1 MKRGERGQA
10 LLLVIV
16 GLSLLVLGCL
26 GLGIDGAQIYSHRQM
41 AQTAADA
48 AAQSGIMSIYNGT
61 NITGPNPFATAS
73 PAASFAC
80 TASDGRT
87 PCVYARLNGF
97 GATADDTVTV
107 SFPATVSGVS
117 LSGAALVPAISVSV
131 QRRVH
136 GGLIQML
143 GPSVT
148 TIRAKASAA
157 IVGSVP
163 TACVYSLDPSSSGAF
178 NASNGAIVTMDCGIE
193 VKSSSATGGTITGA
207 ASVTASSIHGNI
219 QITNGGVAN
228 PAPSGAASTVSDPF
242 ASLPAPT
249 VGSSCDAPHTNY
261 SPGFGTWTLN
271 PGTFCGGITISNGA
285 TATFNP
291 GVYVIKGGTLNL
303 IGGAT
308 ITGAGVTFYLT
319 GTNATYGSVTIS
331 NGAAVTFSAPT
342 SGTYTGVLFYQ
353 DRSITSNVNA
363 TFAGGVALQLTGS
376 LYFPTSLVSLQNGS
390 SSTGFSVAIVSK
402 KVSFT
407 GGANFKYDPTGLKT
421 GLASK
426 SVALVE

>member
-1 MKRGERGQA
+1 
-10 LLLVIV
+10 LLVIV

-61 NITGPNPFATAS
+61 NITGSNPFATVS
-73 PAASFAC
+73 PAASFTC
-80 TASDGRT
+80 TTSDGRT

-97 GATADDTVTV
+97 GATTDDTVTV

-117 LSGAALVPAISVSV
+117 LNGAALVPAISVSV

-136 GGLIQML
+136 GGLIQIL

-148 TIRAKASAA
+148 SVRARATAA

-163 TACVYSLDPSSSGAF
+163 TACVYTLDPSSSGAF
-178 NASNGAIVTMDCGIE
+178 NASSGAIVTMDCGIE
-193 VKSSSATGGTITGA
+193 VKSSSSSGGVITGG
-207 ASVTASSIHGNI
+207 ASVTSSSIHGNF
-219 QITNGGVAN
+219 QLTGGGVAN
-228 PAPSGAASTVSDPF
+228 PAPSNVASSVSDPLV
-242 ASLPAPT
+242 SLPAPS
-249 VGSSCDAPHTNY
+249 VGASCDAQHTNY

-271 PGTFCGGITISNGA
+271 PGTYCGGITISSGA
-285 TATFNP
+285 TATFNA
-291 GVYVIKGGTLNL
+291 GTYVIKGGTLNL
-303 IGGAT
+303 IGGSAV
-308 ITGAGVTFYLT
+308 TGNGVTFYLT
-319 GTNATYGSVTIS
+319 GTNVTYGSVNVS
-331 NGAAVTFSAPT
+331 NGASVTLSAPT

-353 DRSITSNVNA
+353 DRTITSNVAA
-363 TFAGGVALQLTGS
+363 TIAGGVVLHLTGT
-376 LYFPTSLVSLQNGS
+376 LYFPTTLVSLQNGS
-390 SSTGFSVAIVSK
+390 SSSGYSVAIVSK
-402 KVSFT
+402 KVTFT

-421 GLASK
+421 GLTTK